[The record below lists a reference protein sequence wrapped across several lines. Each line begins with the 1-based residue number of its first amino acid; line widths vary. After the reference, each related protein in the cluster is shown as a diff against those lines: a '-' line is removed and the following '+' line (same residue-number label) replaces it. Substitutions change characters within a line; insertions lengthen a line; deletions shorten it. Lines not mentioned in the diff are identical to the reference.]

1 MVAWPLLAVALL
13 TQAAPDTVL
22 LDFYSDSCAPCRM
35 MDPLVAQLVARGY
48 PVRKVNVANEP
59 QLAAQFNVDAV
70 PCFVMLCNGRE
81 IDRVRGATSQDRL
94 KQMLDRAVAQLSNQ
108 PAGRSPTGVPD
119 VRALAQSPDP
129 MPPSDPFGG
138 PSPAAAVPATTPQ
151 VRPAATGAPPE
162 SPQLAPRL
170 VGATVRLSVEDAKG
184 QSLGSGTIVDAQ
196 GGAALVLTCGHIF
209 RESQGRGPIKVL
221 VNGGS
226 GPREL
231 PGKLLSHSEEPDLAL
246 VVVESVGA
254 VQPVRIAGAGYR
266 PANGDTVFTAGCD
279 FGRPATSAATK
290 VTAIDKYLGPA
301 NVEVAGEPVQG
312 RSGGGLFNARGE
324 LIGVCNAADPA
335 AREGMY
341 AGLSSIHDMLTK
353 NQLASL
359 FAGPGGSDLAAAA
372 GSRAAAPRGLAAGI
386 QPGDMFAN
394 VREETLEQLQQE
406 TGAEVICIVRPSG
419 QAKSEIVVLDRPS
432 QGFLQLLSSEGRRQ
446 PRGQLTSYNVVRT
459 PIAADAT
466 QSAESQDGWR
476 SHQPR

>member
-108 PAGRSPTGVPD
+108 PARPAPAGVPD
-119 VRALAQSPDP
+119 ARALAQSPDP
-129 MPPSDPFGG
+129 LPPSDPFGG
-138 PSPAAAVPATTPQ
+138 PSPAAATSATTPQ
-151 VRPAATGAPPE
+151 MRPAAAGAALE

-221 VNGGS
+221 VNTAG

-231 PGKLLSHSEEPDLAL
+231 AGKLLTHTENPDLAL
-246 VVVESVGA
+246 VVVESVGS
-254 VQPVRIAGAGYR
+254 VQPVRIAGTGYR
-266 PANGDTVFTAGCD
+266 PAKGETVFTAGCD
-279 FGRPATSAATK
+279 LGRPATAAATNI
-290 VTAIDKYLGPA
+290 TAIDKYLGPA

-341 AGLSSIHDMLTK
+341 AGLSSIHEMLTK

-359 FAGPGGSDLAAAA
+359 FAGPGGSALADTSAPQSQPHRPTADL
-372 GSRAAAPRGLAAGI
+372 LASDRRVAV
-386 QPGDMFAN
+386 QEDA
-394 VREETLEQLQQE
+394 LEQLQQE
-406 TGAEVICIVRPSG
+406 TGAEVICIVRPTG

-432 QGFLQLLSSEGRRQ
+432 QDFLQLLSSEGRRQ
-446 PRGQLTSYNVVRT
+446 PRGQLTSYNVVRA
-459 PIAADAT
+459 PVAADAM
-466 QSAESQDGWR
+466 APVESQDGWR
-476 SHQPR
+476 MHQPR